1 MKDLI
6 TKLAEKYSFD
16 TINQRVVALANA
28 PTIRIGFIGEF
39 SAGKT
44 SLINSILGINLPTN
58 IAPTTKAL
66 CLIEPTIGLER
77 NKYFKEDNNLRET
90 IDFNTFR
97 SILRGETDTQAAV
110 VQVPPCE
117 VLPSGCIFVDTP
129 GIHTAVGDEAELTK
143 AYLSMLDAAVV
154 CINIT
159 NGVINKDLLDFL
171 CDKKLTHL
179 QKHLVFALT
188 WSDRKSPDEGEIVR
202 SSIVKLLEK
211 TVQEGRMEMSNL
223 NEKVFTISAME
234 KGNAEKL
241 YGVLKKAVLEDLPA
255 LHEQRKQQML
265 CGIGQDLAGL
275 LEERLKVAKY
285 DQSELDT
292 ELEKTQKELNALQ
305 NELRKREEKMDV
317 LEENVTT
324 DVKNVLS
331 NYIPSISRV
340 ENDSE
345 RETLIGRMN
354 DEVTILLQKKAEQYL
369 GLTNFTASGLGS
381 IGDEIQSKMKSI
393 DSYKDIAVTIATS
406 IATAWIIPGGAVAG
420 NAAQAAGGAAAR
432 GAANAAAKTA
442 VSAAGKA
449 AASTAAKTAGKV
461 AAKTAGKVAAKTAA
475 TTVASQTFGG
485 TLTQVLGG
493 VGAAL
498 KAINPLEHIG
508 SMVASS
514 VKKNALEAL
523 IAEKASSITASFIL
537 SLETPFETE
546 ILQPIM
552 DNITEKRN
560 QLSTLQDK
568 GMEAFEAFRKQQT
581 ETKQELSQ
589 LKSML
594 A

>member
-292 ELEKTQKELNALQ
+292 ELEKTQKELNVLQ

>member
-345 RETLIGRMN
+345 RETLIDRMN

-381 IGDEIQSKMKSI
+381 IGDEIQRKMKSI

-442 VSAAGKA
+442 ASAAGKA
-449 AASTAAKTAGKV
+449 AASTAAKTA
-461 AAKTAGKVAAKTAA
+461 AKVAAKTAA
-475 TTVASQTFGG
+475 TTVASQTLGG

-523 IAEKASSITASFIL
+523 ITEKASSITASFIL